1 MKVKNETKITG
12 PILEPDV
19 PFKHNSEI
27 VFVS

>member
-1 MKVKNETKITG
+1 MKVKKEKKKTG
-12 PILEPDV
+12 LILEPDV

>member
-1 MKVKNETKITG
+1 MKVKKEKKTVL
-12 PILEPDV
+12 ILEPDV